1 MRKICPNCEKER
13 EVDLIRANETIDI
26 RGESIG
32 IDVEYFKCKTCGE
45 EFEDPRSEKDPLSD
59 AYREY
64 RRRHETTQPEDT
76 KALRKLYGLTQTEL
90 AKLLGWGGATLSRYE
105 NGALQD
111 DAHEKTLRLIKE
123 PHNLLKLINQAPK
136 ALLES
141 KRKRLEEEL
150 LALENETYSLERIFE
165 ERFGKY
171 SPDEYSGYKSLN
183 LDKLFNAVL
192 FFCMEGVIKTVLN
205 KLLFYSEF
213 KHFKENTVSITGSRY
228 ARIRFGPAP
237 DRWRYFFTLLIE
249 EEMLDSEEIFYDEDV
264 TGEKYTS
271 LRSPDISVFSND
283 ELKTLIS
290 VKEKFKGWTA
300 KRISDFSHQE
310 RGYQETQNGKLISYR
325 YAEYLQI

>member
-237 DRWRYFFTLLIE
+237 D
-249 EEMLDSEEIFYDEDV
+249 
-264 TGEKYTS
+264 G
-271 LRSPDISVFSND
+271 
-283 ELKTLIS
+283 
-290 VKEKFKGWTA
+290 
-300 KRISDFSHQE
+300 
-310 RGYQETQNGKLISYR
+310 
-325 YAEYLQI
+325 

>member
-90 AKLLGWGGATLSRYE
+90 AKLLRWGGATLSRYE

>member
-1 MRKICPNCEKER
+1 MKKICPSCENER
-13 EVDLIRANETIDI
+13 EVDLIRTNEVIDI
-26 RGESIG
+26 KGESIE
-32 IDVEYFKCKTCGE
+32 IDVEYLKCKTCGE
-45 EFEDPRSEKDPLSD
+45 EFEDPRVEKDPLDD

-64 RRRHETTQPEDT
+64 RRRHEMTQPEEI
-76 KALRKLYGLTQTEL
+76 KALRKRYGLTQTEL

-111 DAHEKTLRLIKE
+111 DAHEKALRLIKE
-123 PHNLLKLINQAPK
+123 PHNLLDLINQTPK

-141 KRKRLEEEL
+141 KRKRLEKEL

-165 ERFGKY
+165 ERFGRY
-171 SPDEYSGYKSLN
+171 SPDEYSGYKSLD

-192 FFCMEGVIKTVLN
+192 FLCMEGVLKTVLN

-213 KHFKENTVSITGSRY
+213 KHFKENTISITGSRY

-264 TGEKYTS
+264 TGEKFTS

-283 ELKTLIS
+283 ELKTLMS
-290 VKEKFKGWTA
+290 VKEEFKGWTA

-310 RGYQETQNGKLISYR
+310 RGYQETRNGGLISYR
-325 YAEYLQI
+325 YAENLQI